1 MSLLQLLVLQFIAHL
16 LADYIFQFIKGAEDK
31 NSNGF
36 QSGFLKWHFLIIL
49 ATSWVLSFQLSFIF
63 GALAISI
70 THFLIDG
77 SKKYINN
84 YKNLKKYVFFID
96 QLLHLII
103 ILSVVILF
111 DKYCGITPLIDISI
125 SLKYLLLIAAYI
137 LCSKPANIIIKE
149 IFKAFNIEAPSEG
162 QAQNEGDNDLP
173 NAGKLIGN
181 VERFLVLTF
190 IILNQY
196 EAVGFLIA
204 AKSILRYKDGD
215 TIKTEYVLIGTMLS
229 FGIAIASG
237 VIINQ
242 LDGWLK
248 VLHLAV

>member
-16 LADYIFQFIKGAEDK
+16 LADYIFQFGKGAEDK

-36 QSGFLKWHFLIIL
+36 QSGFLKWHFLIIF

-77 SKKYINN
+77 LKKYINN
-84 YKNLKKYVFFID
+84 CKNLKRFAFFID

-103 ILSVVILF
+103 IISVVILF
-111 DKYCGITPLIDISI
+111 DKYCGISPLINVSI
-125 SLKYLLLIAAYI
+125 SLKFLILIAGYI

-149 IFKAFNIEAPSEG
+149 IFNAFEITATKGGN
-162 QAQNEGDNDLP
+162 DDLP
-173 NAGKLIGN
+173 NAGKLIGII
-181 VERFLVLTF
+181 ERFLVLTF

-204 AKSILRYKDGD
+204 AKSILRFKDD
-215 TIKTEYVLIGTMLS
+215 NTIKTEYVLIGTMLS

-237 VIINQ
+237 VIITHFESWITQ
-242 LDGWLK
+242 LL
-248 VLHLAV
+248 LII